1 MGGDESEAAHAGME
15 QAIEPNV
22 DDHTERLGREKG
34 SSRPFV
40 DAAPAATLAA
50 GRRPGRGWIES
61 SEGRSLYFLAAFLVA
76 AYALPFVVGMWY
88 GTVRWDAEWL
98 GYLGTVVLSGFLQG
112 GVYAMFAVGL
122 TMIFGVMRII
132 NAAHGEMVMMGAYLT
147 WVAFF
152 FLGVDPLLSLVFTLP
167 IAFLFGMVLQKVL
180 LNAVV
185 GQPELTG
192 LLVTFGLGLTMIY
205 VVELIFTTDFRTI
218 PYAPQSVRITDTI
231 AVGQN
236 KLISFAMALVI
247 SLGVYFFLRL
257 TRIGKAIRATALNAE
272 VAMVCG
278 INVGRIYLITT
289 GLAVSLAVAGGALV
303 SIQFGF
309 NPETGIVYTLQAF
322 TIVIL
327 GGRGDYVGALIGGF
341 MLAVLESLVSLMIP
355 NGTAMVELAA
365 YGLMIFVLLIRPSG
379 LMGVK
384 EG

>member
-1 MGGDESEAAHAGME
+1 ME
-15 QAIEPNV
+15 RSDV
-22 DDHTERLGREKG
+22 
-34 SSRPFV
+34 
-40 DAAPAATLAA
+40 
-50 GRRPGRGWIES
+50 
-61 SEGRSLYFLAAFLVA
+61 RSLYLLGAFLVC
-76 AYALPFVVGMWY
+76 AYALPFVVGLSA
-88 GTVRWDAEWL
+88 GNVRADGAWVANL
-98 GYLGTVVLSGFLQG
+98 VTVVLAGIMQG

-365 YGLMIFVLLIRPSG
+365 YGLLIAVLLIRPG
-379 LMGVK
+379 GIMGVK
-384 EG
+384 EA

>member
-1 MGGDESEAAHAGME
+1 MAEPVEIVGREPQDVRPFVGAA
-15 QAIEPNV
+15 QAPSRPRW
-22 DDHTERLGREKG
+22 RLGRG
-34 SSRPFV
+34 SMERSEVRRLYL
-40 DAAPAATLAA
+40 LA
-50 GRRPGRGWIES
+50 G
-61 SEGRSLYFLAAFLVA
+61 FLLC
-76 AYALPFVVGMWY
+76 AYALPFAIGIRY
-88 GTVRWDAEWL
+88 GTVRADGAWF
-98 GYLGTVVLSGFLQG
+98 GYLATVVFSGFLHG

-147 WVAFF
+147 WVSFF
-152 FLGVDPLLSLVFTLP
+152 YLGVDPLLSMLFTVP
-167 IAFLFGMVLQKVL
+167 IAFVFGMALQRVL

-192 LLVTFGLGLTMIY
+192 LLVTFGLGLSMIY
-205 VVELIFTTDFRTI
+205 IAELIFTTDFRTI
-218 PYAPQSVRITDTI
+218 PYAPQTVQITSTI

-247 SLGVYFFLRL
+247 SIGVYVFLKVTRL
-257 TRIGKAIRATALNAE
+257 GKAIRATALNAE

-278 INVGRIYLITT
+278 INIRRIYLITT
-289 GLAVSLAVAGGALV
+289 GIAAALAAAGGALV

-322 TIVIL
+322 AIIIL
-327 GGRGDYVGALIGGF
+327 GGRGHYLGALIGGF

-365 YGLMIFVLLIRPSG
+365 YGLLIAVLLIRPGG

-384 EG
+384 EA